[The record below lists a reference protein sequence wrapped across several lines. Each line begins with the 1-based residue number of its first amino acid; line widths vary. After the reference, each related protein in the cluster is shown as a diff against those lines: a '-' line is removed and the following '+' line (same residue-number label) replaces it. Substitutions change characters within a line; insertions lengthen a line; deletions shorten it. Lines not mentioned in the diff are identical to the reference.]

1 MGRPRAVSQTM
12 ESDLFNGSLP
22 FPVNFTTLAIALA
35 LLLAALAFT
44 RGVIGMFV
52 GLACL
57 LAGAFVAY
65 SSHSLIPGWLSHV
78 SEDPSPRFV
87 FLVAVAIG
95 FSVYVAL
102 RLLAGAFLLSPFRRE
117 GKKKLVGGLAGA
129 ALSLIPAATLIVV
142 LCVGLRMAGT
152 LFSIEHTQAGAAAED
167 GEEEVERPFWARW
180 NEALDRDYLG
190 ALIAQIDPLAA
201 RARGAISTLLVA
213 FAEDGAVEG
222 KLAEDAIGAE
232 VMQNPSLRGL
242 ADDPEVA
249 AYLERGDYIQLLR
262 HPKLREVATDP
273 EVRKLLESLQVER
286 AVDSSLYVAENS
298 GEKRRRQ
305 RGTRFLPR

>member
-1 MGRPRAVSQTM
+1 M

-22 FPVNFTTLAIALA
+22 FAVNFTTLAIALA

-52 GLACL
+52 GLVCL
-57 LAGAFVAY
+57 LAGAFVGY
-65 SSHSLIPGWLSHV
+65 SSHSQLPGWLSHV
-78 SEDPSPRFV
+78 SENPSPRFV
-87 FLVAVAIG
+87 FFVAIG
-95 FSVYVAL
+95 IAFSVYVAL

-129 ALSLIPAATLIVV
+129 VLSLIPAAALIVV

-152 LFSIEHTQAGAAAED
+152 LFSIEHTQAGVAAEE
-167 GEEEVERPFWARW
+167 GAEEVERPFWARW

-190 ALIAQIDPLAA
+190 ALIAQVDPLAA

-213 FAEDGAVEG
+213 LGEDGAVEAN
-222 KLAEDAIGAE
+222 LAENPAAAE
-232 VMQNPSLRGL
+232 MLRNPALRGL
-242 ADDPEVA
+242 AEDPEVSR
-249 AYLERGDYIQLLR
+249 YVERGEYIQLLR
-262 HPKLREVATDP
+262 HPKLREVAADP

-286 AVDSSLYVAENS
+286 AVDSSLYAAED
-298 GEKRRRQ
+298 GEVRRRRQ
-305 RGTRFLPR
+305 RGARFLPR